1 MLRKSLVLA
10 ALCLLPTVASA
21 QVRGPFEVEL
31 SASGINGNKFN
42 GFSGALNVGLG
53 YFITQDQ
60 LEVGVRQSLQY
71 TDIGTP
77 RTLNGSTR
85 VAVDFHIPLGDQNQ
99 FLPFAGANV
108 GYVYGDSVRDTW
120 ELAPEAGLKWFVG
133 PDAFV
138 YAQVEY
144 QFFFRSGSNFNGGFK
159 NGQFVYSA
167 GIGFR
172 F

>member
-1 MLRKSLVLA
+1 MFRSCLVLA
-10 ALCLLPTVASA
+10 ALCLVPSVASA
-21 QVRGPFEVEL
+21 QLKGPFEVEL
-31 SASGINGNKFN
+31 SASGINGSKFN

-53 YFITQDQ
+53 YFITPDQ
-60 LEVGVRQSLQY
+60 LEIGVRQSLQY

-85 VAVDFHIPLGDQNQ
+85 VAADFHFPLGDQNQ
-99 FLPFAGANV
+99 FLPFVGANL
-108 GYVYGDSVRDTW
+108 GYVYGDSVSDTW
-120 ELAPEAGLKWFVG
+120 ELAPEGGIKVFVG
-133 PDAFV
+133 SEAFV

-167 GIGFR
+167 GVGFR